1 MKKLLQDQEEIK
13 ENEPLILV
21 KMLIKHIH
29 LNLKNKL
36 SLSFELI
43 HEFKLNTQT
52 QNSISR

>member
-29 LNLKNKL
+29 LNLKNKQ